1 MSVLSE
7 SRGLSEVSVLPESR
21 GLSEVRVLSESRGP
35 SEGSVLSENNVSVCA
50 NEPGLIP
57 SAGAKVLEP
66 FKLWSNSISAE
77 CAG

>member
-7 SRGLSEVSVLPESR
+7 SRGLSEVSVL
-21 GLSEVRVLSESRGP
+21 SESRGP
-35 SEGSVLSENNVSVCA
+35 SEVRILSKNNVSVCA

-66 FKLWSNSISAE
+66 FMLWSNSILAE